1 MCSAVHGMVR
11 VSANVY
17 SCQYFTITK
26 HKSQI
31 EKDGVIYGERIKQSG
46 NRERTVHG
54 RSDGTADRVNQSGT
68 AAHDRVYQETPSDPL
83 LRRTNYG
90 RTHQHHEK
98 SKRQRGG
105 ACYDICKSVN
115 LWKERA
121 EGISPGSFFVYR
133 KVPMSYHRGFFMH
146 KKSTIVHRAAQKI
159 PPYVGYMSR
168 LFCSYRQE

>member
-1 MCSAVHGMVR
+1 MCSAGNGLVR

-17 SCQYFTITK
+17 SYQYFTITK

-98 SKRQRGG
+98 SKRQRSG

-133 KVPMSYHRGFFMH
+133 KNRR
-146 KKSTIVHRAAQKI
+146 II
-159 PPYVGYMSR
+159 PPVFLMILLRCVRRCPPGSPSGIQASGQR
-168 LFCSYRQE
+168 RRRDGA